1 MPRFYFDFRRNGETT
16 PDEDGV
22 VLPDLA
28 TARAEGTPAL
38 LQMAKEKEPGEPF
51 ALCAIIRDGNRQ
63 PVWEL
68 ESLVRM
74 SLVRMKLLH

>member
-1 MPRFYFDFRRNGETT
+1 MPKARLSGFCRFEALRW
-16 PDEDGV
+16 PLV
-22 VLPDLA
+22 A
-28 TARAEGTPAL
+28 QTPAL

-51 ALCAIIRDGNRQ
+51 ALCAIIRDENRQ

-74 SLVRMKLLH
+74 KLLH

>member
-1 MPRFYFDFRRNGETT
+1 MPRFYFDFRVNGETM
-16 PDEDGV
+16 PDEDGL

-28 TARAEGTPAL
+28 TARAEGPRAL

-51 ALCAIIRDGNRQ
+51 ALCAVIRNENRE

-68 ESLVRM
+68 ESLVRTTP
-74 SLVRMKLLH
+74 LH